1 MTHAIL
7 IQNDVAAENV
17 RSYNRSV
24 ISASNV
30 DNGNVFYMY
39 SKYEGADGY
48 DEVFEVKQPTT
59 GSLTDL
65 WMAAS
70 PEIVLT
76 DSKYR
81 GINPDAE
88 DFYNS
93 ASFVFDAF
101 KPVAGD
107 IITLTGDGLTG
118 TAEKAFAVSAVTS
131 FKPAWADAPSGS
143 LLSLK
148 YIETTNI
155 PYGSGSAVGSQ
166 RRTAYKF
173 EVLYNEAT

>member
-1 MTHAIL
+1 MTHTLL

-17 RSYNRSV
+17 RSYNRTV
-24 ISASNV
+24 ISASDI
-30 DNGNVFYMY
+30 DNGWVFYIDG
-39 SKYEGADGY
+39 KYDVDGY
-48 DEVFEVKQPTT
+48 DEVFEVKQPAS

-70 PEIVLT
+70 PEVVLT

-88 DFYNS
+88 DFVNT
-93 ASFVFDAF
+93 ASLVFDAF
-101 KPVAGD
+101 KPVHGD
-107 IITLTGDGLTG
+107 IISMTADALTG
-118 TAEKAFAVSAVTS
+118 TAEQAFAVSQDGS
-131 FKPAWADAPSGS
+131 YKLAWAAAPSGS

-148 YIETTNI
+148 YIDTGHV

-166 RRTAYKF
+166 RRTTYKF
-173 EVLYNEAT
+173 EVLYNEVV

>member
-7 IQNDVAAENV
+7 IQSDVAAENV
-17 RSYNRSV
+17 RSLNRSV
-24 ISASNV
+24 ISASNI
-30 DNGNVFYMY
+30 DNGWVFYIY
-39 SKYEGADGY
+39 GKYDVDGY
-48 DEVFEVKQPTT
+48 DEVFEVKLPTT
-59 GSLTDL
+59 GSLTEL
-65 WMAAS
+65 WMAGS

-93 ASFVFDAF
+93 ASLVFDAW
-101 KPVAGD
+101 KPQPGD
-107 IITLTGDGLTG
+107 IFMVTSDALTG
-118 TAEKAFAVSAVTS
+118 TAEQAYAVSAAES
-131 FKPAWADAPSGS
+131 NKLAWAAAPSGS
-143 LLSLK
+143 LLSVK
-148 YIETTNI
+148 YIETTYI

-173 EVLYNEAT
+173 EVLYNEAV

>member
-1 MTHAIL
+1 MTHTML

-24 ISASNV
+24 ISASDI
-30 DNGNVFYMY
+30 DNGWVFYLY
-39 SKYEGADGY
+39 GKYGATGY
-48 DEVFEVKQPTT
+48 NEVFEVKQPTT

-70 PEIVLT
+70 PEVVLT

-88 DFYNS
+88 DFTNS
-93 ASFVFDAF
+93 ASLVFDAF
-101 KPVAGD
+101 KPVSGD
-107 IITLTGDGLTG
+107 IFSVTADALTG
-118 TAEKAFAVSAVTS
+118 TAEQAFAVSQVDS
-131 FKPAWADAPSGS
+131 YKLAWAAAPSGS

-148 YIETTNI
+148 YIETTYV

-173 EVLYNEAT
+173 EVLYNEAV